1 MVNLQ
6 PDVFWVGV
14 FFSPSMQSF
23 KNIDVF
29 QQRRLLKQDGPKRGH
44 PAVLALNPPPPLHV
58 WGCGPLPREGAGSWG
73 HLCPREPHM
82 ASARVWRWRCESIWQ
97 LPLGSPGCPQA
108 SSHQGPWHGPPRSPL
123 GPGPCSGCCRIP
135 LVFGRAATFAGG
147 SELLLGSSF
156 YPQPGQARWAGGGM
170 WRQELGAAGGPGK
183 QEDLG
188 AAKAGGAP
196 LSQPG

>member
-44 PAVLALNPPPPLHV
+44 PVVLALNPPPPLHV

-108 SSHQGPWHGPPRSPL
+108 SSHQGPWHGPPGSPL

-135 LVFGRAATFAGG
+135 FVFGQAATFAGG
-147 SELLLGSSF
+147 SKLLLGSSF
-156 YPQPGQARWAGGGM
+156 CPQLGQAGWAGGGM